1 MAKQNGTDLG
11 KAYVQIVPSAQ
22 GIKASIQEV
31 MGKPL
36 EEQGDKSGAT
46 FGSMLVSKIKGAI
59 TIAGIGKFLSASL
72 TEGGALQQSIGGV
85 ETLFGNSANVIK
97 KAAQTAFKDA
107 GVSANTY
114 MEQTTSFAAS
124 LVSSCGGNTA
134 KAAEI
139 AKRAMVDMSDNANK
153 MGTDLQDIQNAYQG
167 FAKQNYTM
175 LDNLKLGYGGTKTEM
190 ARLIKDA
197 STYKDSQEKL
207 NVSVKDGDMSF
218 SNIANA
224 ISVVQ
229 DHMKIS
235 GTTAEEASTTLTGSF
250 GMVKASVQDFLGA
263 LSTGDGVWRT
273 FKNTISSL
281 GTFIGGNLV
290 PMLGNIG
297 KSLIVALT
305 ESFNNMPQIMN
316 VVQKFAS
323 QIISQAPQFMKSGLE
338 LMSKLAD
345 GIGSAFPV
353 MTANILDIVQQFAN
367 MIASQAPQLIK
378 SGFEML
384 NKLADGIISA
394 LPIMIAKIPTIISTF
409 ANIIND
415 NGPTVLMCGL
425 KLIAKLALGII
436 QAIPTLIVN
445 IPKIIK
451 AIVDVW
457 SAFNWINLG
466 KMAITGLGNGIKAL
480 FGFLKGTG
488 KEALDTVLINILMLP
503 ERLRA
508 LGGKGIHGLIN
519 GIKSLFGSL
528 GGAAK
533 KIFEIIVKALA
544 SLPSK
549 MLSIGKNIIEGIWK
563 GIWSMGAWITKKIG
577 DFAGGIVK
585 SFKGFLGI
593 HSPSR
598 IMRDMV
604 GRFIGEGIGV
614 GILGSFDTV
623 RKDIAAFNDSL
634 IDEFNKSD
642 SFGASMTFSAVREVK
657 MQLINEGFEKPHTED
672 RKGDI
677 YQTINITA
685 PDAVDP
691 SEVSRQ
697 TRNANRELIQRL
709 KGA

>member
-36 EEQGDKSGAT
+36 EEQADESGST
-46 FGSMLVSKIKGAI
+46 FGSMLISKIKGAI

-72 TEGGALQQSIGGV
+72 TEGGALQQSIGGI

-281 GTFIGGNLV
+281 GTFIGGNLL
-290 PMLGNIG
+290 PMIGNIG
-297 KSLIVALT
+297 SSIVSILT
-305 ESFNNMPQIMN
+305 NSFNNMPGILDA
-316 VVQKFAS
+316 VQKFAS
-323 QIISQAPQFMKSGLE
+323 NIAAQAPQF
-338 LMSKLAD
+338 
-345 GIGSAFPV
+345 
-353 MTANILDIVQQFAN
+353 
-367 MIASQAPQLIK
+367 IK
-378 SGFEML
+378 SGFELL
-384 NKLADGIISA
+384 NKLADGIVSA
-394 LPIMIAKIPTIISTF
+394 LPVMIAKVPTIISTF

-415 NGPTVLMCGL
+415 NGPTILMCGL

-445 IPKIIK
+445 IPKIIT

-488 KEALDTVLINILMLP
+488 KEALDTVLINIMLLP
-503 ERLRA
+503 EKLGS

-519 GIKSLFGSL
+519 GIKSLFGAL
-528 GGAAK
+528 GSAAG

-549 MLSIGKNIIEGIWK
+549 MLSIGKNIVEGIWK
-563 GIWSMGAWITKKIG
+563 GIWNMGGWITKKIG

>member
-36 EEQGDKSGAT
+36 EEQADNSGAT

-59 TIAGIGKFLSASL
+59 TVAAIGKFLSASL
-72 TEGGALQQSIGGV
+72 TEGGALQQSIGGI

-235 GTTAEEASTTLTGSF
+235 GTTTEEASTTLTGSF

-281 GTFIGGNLV
+281 GTFIGGNLL
-290 PMLGNIG
+290 PMIGNIG
-297 KSLIVALT
+297 SSIVSILT
-305 ESFNNMPQIMN
+305 NSFNNMPGILDA
-316 VVQKFAS
+316 VQKFAS
-323 QIISQAPQFMKSGLE
+323 NIAAQAPQF
-338 LMSKLAD
+338 
-345 GIGSAFPV
+345 
-353 MTANILDIVQQFAN
+353 
-367 MIASQAPQLIK
+367 IK

-384 NKLADGIISA
+384 NKLADGIVSA
-394 LPIMIAKIPTIISTF
+394 LPVMIAKIPTIISTF

-415 NGPTVLMCGL
+415 NGPTILMCGL

-445 IPKIIK
+445 IPKIIT

-488 KEALDTVLINILMLP
+488 KEALDTVLINILMMP

-508 LGGKGIHGLIN
+508 LGGKGISGLVS
-519 GIKSLFGSL
+519 GIKSLFGAL

-533 KIFEIIVKALA
+533 KIFEIIVKAIA

-549 MLSIGKNIIEGIWK
+549 MLSIGKNIVEGIWK

-642 SFGASMTFSAVREVK
+642 SLGASMTFSAVREVK

>member
-36 EEQGDKSGAT
+36 EEQADESGST
-46 FGSMLVSKIKGAI
+46 FGSMLISKIKGAI

-281 GTFIGGNLV
+281 GTFIGGNLL
-290 PMLGNIG
+290 PMIGNIG
-297 KSLIVALT
+297 SSIVSILT
-305 ESFNNMPQIMN
+305 NSFNNMPGILDA
-316 VVQKFAS
+316 VQKFAS
-323 QIISQAPQFMKSGLE
+323 NIAAQAPQF
-338 LMSKLAD
+338 
-345 GIGSAFPV
+345 
-353 MTANILDIVQQFAN
+353 
-367 MIASQAPQLIK
+367 IK
-378 SGFEML
+378 SGFELL

-415 NGPTVLMCGL
+415 NGPTILMCGL

-445 IPKIIK
+445 IPKIIT

-488 KEALDTVLINILMLP
+488 KEALDTVLINIMLLP
-503 ERLRA
+503 EKLGS

-549 MLSIGKNIIEGIWK
+549 MLSIGKNIVEGIWK
-563 GIWSMGAWITKKIG
+563 GIWNMGGWITKKIG

-642 SFGASMTFSAVREVK
+642 SFGAAMTFSAVREVK

>member
-85 ETLFGNSANVIK
+85 ETLFGDSANVIK

-273 FKNTISSL
+273 FKNTVSSL
-281 GTFIGGNLV
+281 GTFIGGNLL
-290 PMLGNIG
+290 PMIGNIG
-297 KSLIVALT
+297 SSIVSILT
-305 ESFNNMPQIMN
+305 NSFNNMPGILDAI
-316 VVQKFAS
+316 QKFAS
-323 QIISQAPQFMKSGLE
+323 NIAAQAPQF
-338 LMSKLAD
+338 
-345 GIGSAFPV
+345 
-353 MTANILDIVQQFAN
+353 
-367 MIASQAPQLIK
+367 IK
-378 SGFEML
+378 SGFELL

-394 LPIMIAKIPTIISTF
+394 LPVMIAKIPTIISTF

-415 NGPTVLMCGL
+415 NAPTILICGV
-425 KLIAKLALGII
+425 KLIGKLALGLI
-436 QAIPTLIVN
+436 QAIPTLIAN
-445 IPKIIK
+445 IPKIIM

-508 LGGKGIHGLIN
+508 LGGKGISGLVS
-519 GIKSLFGSL
+519 GIKSLFGAL

-533 KIFEIIVKALA
+533 KIFEIIVKAIA

-549 MLSIGKNIIEGIWK
+549 MLSIGKNIVEGIWK

-642 SFGASMTFSAVREVK
+642 SLGASMTFSAVREVK

-672 RKGDI
+672 KKGDI

>member
-36 EEQGDKSGAT
+36 EEQADKSGAT
-46 FGSMLVSKIKGAI
+46 FGSMLISKIKGAI

-72 TEGGALQQSIGGV
+72 TEGGALQQSIGGI

-281 GTFIGGNLV
+281 GTFIGGNLL
-290 PMLGNIG
+290 PMIGNIG
-297 KSLIVALT
+297 SSIVSILT
-305 ESFNNMPQIMN
+305 NSFNNMPGILDA
-316 VVQKFAS
+316 VQKFAT
-323 QIISQAPQFMKSGLE
+323 Q
-338 LMSKLAD
+338 
-345 GIGSAFPV
+345 
-353 MTANILDIVQQFAN
+353 
-367 MIASQAPQLIK
+367 IASQAPQFIK

-384 NKLADGIISA
+384 NKLADGIVSA
-394 LPIMIAKIPTIISTF
+394 LPVMIAKIPTIISTF

-415 NGPTVLMCGL
+415 NGPTILMCGL

-445 IPKIIK
+445 IPKIIT

-508 LGGKGIHGLIN
+508 LGGKGISGLVS

-533 KIFEIIVKALA
+533 KIFEIIVKAIA

-549 MLSIGKNIIEGIWK
+549 MLSIGKNIVEGIWK

-634 IDEFNKSD
+634 IDEFKSD
-642 SFGASMTFSAVREVK
+642 SLGASMTFSAVREVK

>member
-36 EEQGDKSGAT
+36 EEQADNSGST
-46 FGSMLVSKIKGAI
+46 FGSMLISKIKGAI

-72 TEGGALQQSIGGV
+72 TEGGALQQSIGGI

-281 GTFIGGNLV
+281 GTFIGGNLL
-290 PMLGNIG
+290 PMIGNIG
-297 KSLIVALT
+297 SSIVSILT
-305 ESFNNMPQIMN
+305 NSFNNMPGILDA
-316 VVQKFAS
+316 VQKFAS
-323 QIISQAPQFMKSGLE
+323 NIAAQAPQF
-338 LMSKLAD
+338 
-345 GIGSAFPV
+345 
-353 MTANILDIVQQFAN
+353 
-367 MIASQAPQLIK
+367 IK
-378 SGFEML
+378 SGFELL

-394 LPIMIAKIPTIISTF
+394 LPVMIAKIPTIISTF

-415 NGPTVLMCGL
+415 NGPTILMCGL

-445 IPKIIK
+445 IPKIIT

-488 KEALDTVLINILMLP
+488 KEALDTVLINIMLLP
-503 ERLRA
+503 EKLGS

-657 MQLINEGFEKPHTED
+657 MQLINEGFEKPHAED

>member
-36 EEQGDKSGAT
+36 EEQADNSGST
-46 FGSMLVSKIKGAI
+46 FGSMLISKIKGAI
-59 TIAGIGKFLSASL
+59 IIAGIGKFLSASL
-72 TEGGALQQSIGGV
+72 TEGGALQQSIGGI

-273 FKNTISSL
+273 FKNTVSSL
-281 GTFIGGNLV
+281 GTFIVGNLL
-290 PMLGNIG
+290 PMIGNIG
-297 KSLIVALT
+297 SSIVSILT
-305 ESFNNMPQIMN
+305 NSFNNMPGILDAI
-316 VVQKFAS
+316 QKFAS
-323 QIISQAPQFMKSGLE
+323 NIAAQAPQF
-338 LMSKLAD
+338 
-345 GIGSAFPV
+345 
-353 MTANILDIVQQFAN
+353 
-367 MIASQAPQLIK
+367 IK
-378 SGFEML
+378 SGFELL

-394 LPIMIAKIPTIISTF
+394 LPVMIAKIPTIISTF

-415 NGPTVLMCGL
+415 NAPTILICGV
-425 KLIAKLALGII
+425 KLIGKLALGLI
-436 QAIPTLIVN
+436 QAIPTLIAN
-445 IPKIIK
+445 IPKIIT

-508 LGGKGIHGLIN
+508 LGGKGISGLVS
-519 GIKSLFGSL
+519 GIKSLFGAL

-533 KIFEIIVKALA
+533 KIFEIIVKAIA

-549 MLSIGKNIIEGIWK
+549 MLSIGKNIVEGIWK

-642 SFGASMTFSAVREVK
+642 SLGASMTFSAVREVK

>member
-36 EEQGDKSGAT
+36 EEQADNSGAT

-107 GVSANTY
+107 GGSANTY

-139 AKRAMVDMSDNANK
+139 AKRAMVGMSDNANK
-153 MGTDLQDIQNAYQG
+153 MRTDLQDIQNAYQG

-281 GTFIGGNLV
+281 GTFIGGNLL
-290 PMLGNIG
+290 PMIGNIG
-297 KSLIVALT
+297 SSIVSILT
-305 ESFNNMPQIMN
+305 NSFNNMPGILDA
-316 VVQKFAS
+316 VQKFAT
-323 QIISQAPQFMKSGLE
+323 Q
-338 LMSKLAD
+338 
-345 GIGSAFPV
+345 
-353 MTANILDIVQQFAN
+353 
-367 MIASQAPQLIK
+367 IASQAPQFIK
-378 SGFEML
+378 SGFELL

-394 LPIMIAKIPTIISTF
+394 LPVMIAKIPTIISTF

-415 NGPTVLMCGL
+415 NGPTILMCGL

-445 IPKIIK
+445 IPKIIT

-508 LGGKGIHGLIN
+508 LGGKGISGLVS
-519 GIKSLFGSL
+519 GIKSLFGAL

-549 MLSIGKNIIEGIWK
+549 MLSIGKNIVEGIWK

-642 SFGASMTFSAVREVK
+642 SFGASMTFSAVKEVK
-657 MQLINEGFEKPHTED
+657 MQLINEGFEKPHSED

>member
-36 EEQGDKSGAT
+36 EEQADNSGST
-46 FGSMLVSKIKGAI
+46 FGSMLISKIKGAI

-85 ETLFGNSANVIK
+85 ETLFGDSANVIK

-190 ARLIKDA
+190 ARLIKNA

-250 GMVKASVQDFLGA
+250 GMVKAAVQDFLGA
-263 LSTGDGVWRT
+263 MSTGQNVKSSV
-273 FKNTISSL
+273 KNLISSL
-281 GTFIGGNLV
+281 GIFVGNNLI
-290 PMLGNIG
+290 PMLLNIT
-297 KSLIVALT
+297 KSCYAVVTDAL
-305 ESFNNMPQIMN
+305 NNMPGILDA
-316 VVQKFAS
+316 VQKFAT
-323 QIISQAPQFMKSGLE
+323 Q
-338 LMSKLAD
+338 
-345 GIGSAFPV
+345 
-353 MTANILDIVQQFAN
+353 
-367 MIASQAPQLIK
+367 IASQAPQFIK

-384 NKLADGIISA
+384 NKLADGVVSA
-394 LPIMIAKIPTIISTF
+394 LPVMIAKIPTIISTF

-445 IPKIIK
+445 IPKIIT

-508 LGGKGIHGLIN
+508 LGGKGISGLVS
-519 GIKSLFGSL
+519 GIKSLFGAL

-642 SFGASMTFSAVREVK
+642 SLGASMTFSAVREVK

>member
-36 EEQGDKSGAT
+36 EEQADESGST
-46 FGSMLVSKIKGAI
+46 FGSMLISKIKGAI

-72 TEGGALQQSIGGV
+72 TEGGALQQSIGGI

-281 GTFIGGNLV
+281 GTFIGGNLL
-290 PMLGNIG
+290 PMIGNIG
-297 KSLIVALT
+297 SSIVSILT
-305 ESFNNMPQIMN
+305 NSFNNMPGILDA
-316 VVQKFAS
+316 VQKFAS
-323 QIISQAPQFMKSGLE
+323 NIAAQAPQF
-338 LMSKLAD
+338 
-345 GIGSAFPV
+345 
-353 MTANILDIVQQFAN
+353 
-367 MIASQAPQLIK
+367 IK
-378 SGFEML
+378 SGFELL

-394 LPIMIAKIPTIISTF
+394 LPVMIAKIPTIISTF

-415 NGPTVLMCGL
+415 NGPTILMCGL

-445 IPKIIK
+445 IPKIIT

-508 LGGKGIHGLIN
+508 LGGKGISGLVS
-519 GIKSLFGSL
+519 GIKSLFGAL

-549 MLSIGKNIIEGIWK
+549 MLSIGKNIVEGIWK
-563 GIWSMGAWITKKIG
+563 GIWNMGGWITKKIG

-657 MQLINEGFEKPHTED
+657 MQLINEGFEKPHAED

-697 TRNANRELIQRL
+697 TKNATRELILKL

>member
-36 EEQGDKSGAT
+36 EEQADKSGAT
-46 FGSMLVSKIKGAI
+46 FGSMLISKIKGAI

-72 TEGGALQQSIGGV
+72 TEGGALQQSIGGI

-281 GTFIGGNLV
+281 GTFIGGNLL
-290 PMLGNIG
+290 PMIGNIG
-297 KSLIVALT
+297 SSIVSILT
-305 ESFNNMPQIMN
+305 NSFNNMPGILDA
-316 VVQKFAS
+316 VQKFAT
-323 QIISQAPQFMKSGLE
+323 Q
-338 LMSKLAD
+338 
-345 GIGSAFPV
+345 
-353 MTANILDIVQQFAN
+353 
-367 MIASQAPQLIK
+367 IASQAPQFIK

-384 NKLADGIISA
+384 NKLADGIVSA
-394 LPIMIAKIPTIISTF
+394 LPVMIAKIPTIISTF

-415 NGPTVLMCGL
+415 NGPTILMCGL

-445 IPKIIK
+445 IPKIIM

-466 KMAITGLGNGIKAL
+466 KMTITGLGNGIKAL

-508 LGGKGIHGLIN
+508 LGGKGISGLVS
-519 GIKSLFGSL
+519 GIKSLFGAL

-549 MLSIGKNIIEGIWK
+549 MLSIGKNIVEGIWK
-563 GIWSMGAWITKKIG
+563 GIWNMGGWITKKIG

>member
-36 EEQGDKSGAT
+36 EEQADNSGST
-46 FGSMLVSKIKGAI
+46 FGSMLISKIKGAI

-72 TEGGALQQSIGGV
+72 TEGGALQQSIGGI

-263 LSTGDGVWRT
+263 LSTGDGAWRT

-281 GTFIGGNLV
+281 GTFIGGNLL
-290 PMLGNIG
+290 PMIGNIG
-297 KSLIVALT
+297 SSIVSILT
-305 ESFNNMPQIMN
+305 NSFNNMPGILDA
-316 VVQKFAS
+316 VQKFAS
-323 QIISQAPQFMKSGLE
+323 NIAAQAPQF
-338 LMSKLAD
+338 
-345 GIGSAFPV
+345 
-353 MTANILDIVQQFAN
+353 
-367 MIASQAPQLIK
+367 IK
-378 SGFEML
+378 SGFELL

-394 LPIMIAKIPTIISTF
+394 LPVMIAKIPTIISTF

-415 NGPTVLMCGL
+415 NGPTILMCGL

-445 IPKIIK
+445 IPKIIT

-508 LGGKGIHGLIN
+508 LGGKGISGLVS
-519 GIKSLFGSL
+519 GIKSLFGAL

-549 MLSIGKNIIEGIWK
+549 MLSIGKNIVEGIWK
-563 GIWSMGAWITKKIG
+563 GIWNMGGWITKKIG

-614 GILGSFDTV
+614 GIIGSFDTV

-657 MQLINEGFEKPHTED
+657 MQLINEGFEKPHAED

>member
-36 EEQGDKSGAT
+36 EEQADKSGTT

-85 ETLFGNSANVIK
+85 ETLFGDSANVIK

-190 ARLIKDA
+190 ARLIKNA

-281 GTFIGGNLV
+281 GTFIGGNLL
-290 PMLGNIG
+290 PMIGNIG
-297 KSLIVALT
+297 SSIVSILT
-305 ESFNNMPQIMN
+305 NSFNNMPGILDT
-316 VVQKFAS
+316 VQKIAS
-323 QIISQAPQFMKSGLE
+323 SIAAQAPQF
-338 LMSKLAD
+338 
-345 GIGSAFPV
+345 
-353 MTANILDIVQQFAN
+353 
-367 MIASQAPQLIK
+367 IK

-384 NKLADGIISA
+384 NKLVDGIVSA
-394 LPIMIAKIPTIISTF
+394 LPVMIAKIPTIISTF

-445 IPKIIK
+445 IPKIIT

-508 LGGKGIHGLIN
+508 LGGKGISGLVS

-549 MLSIGKNIIEGIWK
+549 MLGIGKNIVK
-563 GIWSMGAWITKKIG
+563 GIWNGIENMVGWIAKKIG
-577 DFAGGIVK
+577 GFATGVINN
-585 SFKGFLGI
+585 FKKAFGI

-642 SFGASMTFSAVREVK
+642 SLGASMTFSAVREVK

>member
-36 EEQGDKSGAT
+36 EEQADESGST
-46 FGSMLVSKIKGAI
+46 FGSMLISKIKGAI

-72 TEGGALQQSIGGV
+72 TEGGALQQSIGGI

-281 GTFIGGNLV
+281 GTFIGGNLL
-290 PMLGNIG
+290 PMIGNIG
-297 KSLIVALT
+297 SSIVSILT
-305 ESFNNMPQIMN
+305 NSFNNMPGILDA
-316 VVQKFAS
+316 VQKFAS
-323 QIISQAPQFMKSGLE
+323 NIAAQAPQF
-338 LMSKLAD
+338 
-345 GIGSAFPV
+345 
-353 MTANILDIVQQFAN
+353 
-367 MIASQAPQLIK
+367 IK
-378 SGFEML
+378 SGFELL

-394 LPIMIAKIPTIISTF
+394 LPVMIAKIPTIISTF

-415 NGPTVLMCGL
+415 NGPTILMCGL

-436 QAIPTLIVN
+436 QAIPTLIAN
-445 IPKIIK
+445 IPKIIT

-508 LGGKGIHGLIN
+508 LGGKGISGLVS
-519 GIKSLFGSL
+519 GIKSLFGAL

-549 MLSIGKNIIEGIWK
+549 MLSIGKNIVEGIWK
-563 GIWSMGAWITKKIG
+563 GIWNMGGWITKKIG

-657 MQLINEGFEKPHTED
+657 MQLINEGFEKPHAED

>member
-36 EEQGDKSGAT
+36 EEQADESGST
-46 FGSMLVSKIKGAI
+46 FGSMLISKIKGAI

-72 TEGGALQQSIGGV
+72 TEGGALQQSIGGI

-281 GTFIGGNLV
+281 GTFIGGNLL
-290 PMLGNIG
+290 PMIGNIG
-297 KSLIVALT
+297 SSIVSILT
-305 ESFNNMPQIMN
+305 NSFNNMPGILDA
-316 VVQKFAS
+316 VQKFAS
-323 QIISQAPQFMKSGLE
+323 NIAAQAPQF
-338 LMSKLAD
+338 
-345 GIGSAFPV
+345 
-353 MTANILDIVQQFAN
+353 
-367 MIASQAPQLIK
+367 IK
-378 SGFEML
+378 SGFELL

-394 LPIMIAKIPTIISTF
+394 LPVMIAKIPTIISTF

-415 NGPTVLMCGL
+415 NGPTILMCGL

-445 IPKIIK
+445 IPKIIT

-508 LGGKGIHGLIN
+508 LGGKGISGLVS
-519 GIKSLFGSL
+519 GIKSLFGAL

-549 MLSIGKNIIEGIWK
+549 MLSIGKNIVEGIWK
-563 GIWSMGAWITKKIG
+563 GIWNMGGWITKKIG

-657 MQLINEGFEKPHTED
+657 MQLINEGFEKPHAED

>member
-36 EEQGDKSGAT
+36 EEQADNSGST

-97 KAAQTAFKDA
+97 KAAQTAFRDA

-281 GTFIGGNLV
+281 GTFIGGNLL
-290 PMLGNIG
+290 PMIGNIG
-297 KSLIVALT
+297 SSIVSILT
-305 ESFNNMPQIMN
+305 NSFNNMPGILDA
-316 VVQKFAS
+316 VQKFAS
-323 QIISQAPQFMKSGLE
+323 NIAAQAPQF
-338 LMSKLAD
+338 
-345 GIGSAFPV
+345 
-353 MTANILDIVQQFAN
+353 
-367 MIASQAPQLIK
+367 IK
-378 SGFEML
+378 SGFELL

-394 LPIMIAKIPTIISTF
+394 LPVMIAKIPTIISTF

-415 NGPTVLMCGL
+415 NGPTILMCGL

-445 IPKIIK
+445 IPKIIT

-466 KMAITGLGNGIKAL
+466 EMAITGLGNGIKAL

-508 LGGKGIHGLIN
+508 LGGKGISGLVS
-519 GIKSLFGSL
+519 GIKSLFGAL

-642 SFGASMTFSAVREVK
+642 SFGAAMTFSAVREVK

>member
-36 EEQGDKSGAT
+36 EEQADESGAT
-46 FGSMLVSKIKGAI
+46 FGSMLISKIKGAI

-281 GTFIGGNLV
+281 GTFIGGNLL
-290 PMLGNIG
+290 PMIGNIG
-297 KSLIVALT
+297 SSIVSILT
-305 ESFNNMPQIMN
+305 NSFNNMPGILDA
-316 VVQKFAS
+316 VQKFAS
-323 QIISQAPQFMKSGLE
+323 NIAAQAPQF
-338 LMSKLAD
+338 
-345 GIGSAFPV
+345 
-353 MTANILDIVQQFAN
+353 
-367 MIASQAPQLIK
+367 IK
-378 SGFEML
+378 SGFELL
-384 NKLADGIISA
+384 NKLADGIVSA
-394 LPIMIAKIPTIISTF
+394 LPVMIAKVPTIISTF

-415 NGPTVLMCGL
+415 NGPTILMCGL

-445 IPKIIK
+445 IPKIIT

-488 KEALDTVLINILMLP
+488 KEALDTVLINIMLLP
-503 ERLRA
+503 EKLGS

-519 GIKSLFGSL
+519 GIKSLFGAL
-528 GGAAK
+528 GSAAG

-549 MLSIGKNIIEGIWK
+549 MLSIGKNIVEGIWK
-563 GIWSMGAWITKKIG
+563 GIWNMGGWITKKIG

>member
-1 MAKQNGTDLG
+1 
-11 KAYVQIVPSAQ
+11 
-22 GIKASIQEV
+22 
-31 MGKPL
+31 
-36 EEQGDKSGAT
+36 
-46 FGSMLVSKIKGAI
+46 
-59 TIAGIGKFLSASL
+59 
-72 TEGGALQQSIGGV
+72 
-85 ETLFGNSANVIK
+85 
-97 KAAQTAFKDA
+97 
-107 GVSANTY
+107 

-273 FKNTISSL
+273 FKNTVSSL
-281 GTFIGGNLV
+281 GTFIGGNLL
-290 PMLGNIG
+290 PMIGNIG
-297 KSLIVALT
+297 SSIVSILT
-305 ESFNNMPQIMN
+305 NSFNNMPGILDAI
-316 VVQKFAS
+316 QKFAS
-323 QIISQAPQFMKSGLE
+323 NIAAQAPQF
-338 LMSKLAD
+338 
-345 GIGSAFPV
+345 
-353 MTANILDIVQQFAN
+353 
-367 MIASQAPQLIK
+367 IK
-378 SGFEML
+378 SGFELL

-394 LPIMIAKIPTIISTF
+394 LPVMIAKIPTIISTF

-415 NGPTVLMCGL
+415 NAPTILICGV
-425 KLIAKLALGII
+425 KLIGKLALGLI
-436 QAIPTLIVN
+436 QAIPTLIAN
-445 IPKIIK
+445 IPKIIM

-466 KMAITGLGNGIKAL
+466 KMAITGLGNGIKTL

-488 KEALDTVLINILMLP
+488 KEALDTVLINIMLLP
-503 ERLRA
+503 EKLGS

-549 MLSIGKNIIEGIWK
+549 MLSIGKNIVEGIWK
-563 GIWSMGAWITKKIG
+563 GIWNMGGWITKKIG

-642 SFGASMTFSAVREVK
+642 NFGAAMTFSAVREVK
-657 MQLINEGFEKPHTED
+657 MQLINEGFEKPHSED

>member
-36 EEQGDKSGAT
+36 EEQADKSGTT

-72 TEGGALQQSIGGV
+72 TEGGALQQSIGGI

-281 GTFIGGNLV
+281 GTFIGGNLL
-290 PMLGNIG
+290 PMIGNIG
-297 KSLIVALT
+297 SSIVSILT
-305 ESFNNMPQIMN
+305 NSFNNMPGILDA
-316 VVQKFAS
+316 VQKFAS
-323 QIISQAPQFMKSGLE
+323 NIAAQAPQF
-338 LMSKLAD
+338 
-345 GIGSAFPV
+345 
-353 MTANILDIVQQFAN
+353 
-367 MIASQAPQLIK
+367 IK
-378 SGFEML
+378 SGFELL

-394 LPIMIAKIPTIISTF
+394 LPVMIAKIPTIISTF

-415 NGPTVLMCGL
+415 NGPTILMCGL

-445 IPKIIK
+445 IPKIIT

-508 LGGKGIHGLIN
+508 LGGKGISGLVS
-519 GIKSLFGSL
+519 GIKSLFGTL

-549 MLSIGKNIIEGIWK
+549 MLSIGKNIVEGIWK
-563 GIWSMGAWITKKIG
+563 GIWNMGGWITKKIG

-614 GILGSFDTV
+614 GIIGSFDTV

-657 MQLINEGFEKPHTED
+657 MQLINEGFEKPHAED

>member
-36 EEQGDKSGAT
+36 EEQADNSGAT

-281 GTFIGGNLV
+281 GTFIVGNLL
-290 PMLGNIG
+290 PMIGNIG
-297 KSLIVALT
+297 SSIVSILT
-305 ESFNNMPQIMN
+305 NSFNNMPGILDAI
-316 VVQKFAS
+316 QKFAS
-323 QIISQAPQFMKSGLE
+323 NIAAQAPQF
-338 LMSKLAD
+338 
-345 GIGSAFPV
+345 
-353 MTANILDIVQQFAN
+353 
-367 MIASQAPQLIK
+367 IK
-378 SGFEML
+378 SGFELL

-394 LPIMIAKIPTIISTF
+394 LPVMIAKIPTIISTF

-415 NGPTVLMCGL
+415 NAPTILICGV
-425 KLIAKLALGII
+425 KLIGKLALGLI
-436 QAIPTLIVN
+436 QAIPTLIAN
-445 IPKIIK
+445 IPKIIT

-508 LGGKGIHGLIN
+508 LGGKGISGLVS
-519 GIKSLFGSL
+519 GIKSLFGAL

-549 MLSIGKNIIEGIWK
+549 MLSIGKNIVEGIWK

-642 SFGASMTFSAVREVK
+642 SFGAAMTFSAVREVK
-657 MQLINEGFEKPHTED
+657 MQLINEGFEKPHAED

>member
-36 EEQGDKSGAT
+36 EEQADNSGST
-46 FGSMLVSKIKGAI
+46 FGSMLISKIKGAI

-97 KAAQTAFKDA
+97 KAAQTAFRDA

-250 GMVKASVQDFLGA
+250 GMVKAAVQDFLGA
-263 LSTGDGVWRT
+263 MSTGQNVVGT
-273 FKNTISSL
+273 FKNLTSSL
-281 GTFIGGNLV
+281 GTFLFNNLI
-290 PMLGNIG
+290 PMLGNIA
-297 KSLIVALT
+297 KSAITVLT
-305 ESFNNMPQIMN
+305 SGFTNMSPILDA
-316 VVQKFAS
+316 VQKFAT
-323 QIISQAPQFMKSGLE
+323 Q
-338 LMSKLAD
+338 
-345 GIGSAFPV
+345 
-353 MTANILDIVQQFAN
+353 
-367 MIASQAPQLIK
+367 IASQAPQFIK

-384 NKLADGIISA
+384 NKLADGVVSA
-394 LPIMIAKIPTIISTF
+394 LPVMIAKIPTIISTF

-415 NGPTVLMCGL
+415 NGPTILMCGL

-445 IPKIIK
+445 IPKIIT

-488 KEALDTVLINILMLP
+488 KEALDTVLINIMLLP
-503 ERLRA
+503 EKLGS

>member
-36 EEQGDKSGAT
+36 EEQADKSGAS

-85 ETLFGNSANVIK
+85 ETLFGDSANVIK

-250 GMVKASVQDFLGA
+250 GMVKAAVQDFLGA
-263 LSTGDGVWRT
+263 MSTGQNVKSSV
-273 FKNTISSL
+273 KNLISSL
-281 GTFIGGNLV
+281 GIFVGNNLI
-290 PMLGNIG
+290 PMLLNIT
-297 KSLIVALT
+297 KSCYAVVTDAL
-305 ESFNNMPQIMN
+305 NNMPGILDA
-316 VVQKFAS
+316 VQKFAT
-323 QIISQAPQFMKSGLE
+323 Q
-338 LMSKLAD
+338 
-345 GIGSAFPV
+345 
-353 MTANILDIVQQFAN
+353 
-367 MIASQAPQLIK
+367 IASQAPQFIK

-384 NKLADGIISA
+384 NKLADGVVSA
-394 LPIMIAKIPTIISTF
+394 LPVMIAKIPTIISTF

-445 IPKIIK
+445 IPKIIT

-508 LGGKGIHGLIN
+508 LGGKGISGLIS
-519 GIKSLFGSL
+519 GIKSLFGAL

-533 KIFEIIVKALA
+533 KIFEIIVKAIA

-549 MLSIGKNIIEGIWK
+549 MLSIGKNIVEGIWK

-642 SFGASMTFSAVREVK
+642 SLGASMTFSAVREVK

>member
-36 EEQGDKSGAT
+36 EEQADNSGST
-46 FGSMLVSKIKGAI
+46 FGSMLISKIKGAI

-72 TEGGALQQSIGGV
+72 TEGGALQQSIGGI

-273 FKNTISSL
+273 FKNTVSSL
-281 GTFIGGNLV
+281 GTFIVGNLL
-290 PMLGNIG
+290 PMIGNIG
-297 KSLIVALT
+297 SSIVSILT
-305 ESFNNMPQIMN
+305 NSFNNMPGILDAI
-316 VVQKFAS
+316 QKFAS
-323 QIISQAPQFMKSGLE
+323 NIAAQAPQF
-338 LMSKLAD
+338 
-345 GIGSAFPV
+345 
-353 MTANILDIVQQFAN
+353 
-367 MIASQAPQLIK
+367 IK
-378 SGFEML
+378 SGFELL

-394 LPIMIAKIPTIISTF
+394 LPVMIAKIPTIISTF

-415 NGPTVLMCGL
+415 NAPTILICGV
-425 KLIAKLALGII
+425 KLIGKLALGLI
-436 QAIPTLIVN
+436 QAIPTLIAN
-445 IPKIIK
+445 IPKIIT

-508 LGGKGIHGLIN
+508 LGGKGISGLVS
-519 GIKSLFGSL
+519 GIKSLFGAL

-533 KIFEIIVKALA
+533 KIFEIIVKAIA

-549 MLSIGKNIIEGIWK
+549 MLSIGKNIVEGIWK
-563 GIWSMGAWITKKIG
+563 GIWNMGGWITKKIG

-623 RKDIAAFNDSL
+623 RKDIAAFNDSI

-642 SFGASMTFSAVREVK
+642 SLGASMTFSAVREVK

>member
-36 EEQGDKSGAT
+36 EEQADNSGAT

-281 GTFIGGNLV
+281 GTFIGGNLL
-290 PMLGNIG
+290 PMIGNIG
-297 KSLIVALT
+297 SSIVSILT
-305 ESFNNMPQIMN
+305 NSFNNMPGILDA
-316 VVQKFAS
+316 VQKFAS
-323 QIISQAPQFMKSGLE
+323 NIAAQAPQF
-338 LMSKLAD
+338 
-345 GIGSAFPV
+345 
-353 MTANILDIVQQFAN
+353 
-367 MIASQAPQLIK
+367 IK
-378 SGFEML
+378 SGFELL

-394 LPIMIAKIPTIISTF
+394 LPVMIAKIPTIISTF

-415 NGPTVLMCGL
+415 NGPTILMCGL

-445 IPKIIK
+445 IPKIIT

-508 LGGKGIHGLIN
+508 LGGKGISGLVS
-519 GIKSLFGSL
+519 GIKSLFGAL

-549 MLSIGKNIIEGIWK
+549 MLSIGKNIVEGIWK
-563 GIWSMGAWITKKIG
+563 GIWNMGGWITKKIG

-657 MQLINEGFEKPHTED
+657 MQLINEGFEKPHSED

>member
-36 EEQGDKSGAT
+36 EEQADNSGTT
-46 FGSMLVSKIKGAI
+46 FGSMLISKIKGAI
-59 TIAGIGKFLSASL
+59 TIAGIGKILSASL
-72 TEGGALQQSIGGV
+72 TEGGALQQSIGGI

-250 GMVKASVQDFLGA
+250 GMVKAAVQDFLGA
-263 LSTGDGVWRT
+263 MSTGQNVKSSV
-273 FKNTISSL
+273 KNLISSL
-281 GTFIGGNLV
+281 GIFVGNNLI
-290 PMLGNIG
+290 PMLLNIT
-297 KSLIVALT
+297 KSCYAVVTDAL
-305 ESFNNMPQIMN
+305 NNMPGILDA
-316 VVQKFAS
+316 VQKFAT
-323 QIISQAPQFMKSGLE
+323 Q
-338 LMSKLAD
+338 
-345 GIGSAFPV
+345 
-353 MTANILDIVQQFAN
+353 
-367 MIASQAPQLIK
+367 IASQAPQFIK

-384 NKLADGIISA
+384 NKLVDGIVSA
-394 LPIMIAKIPTIISTF
+394 LPVMIAKIPTIISTF

-415 NGPTVLMCGL
+415 NGPTILMCGL
-425 KLIAKLALGII
+425 NLIAKLALGII

-445 IPKIIK
+445 IPKIIT

-488 KEALDTVLINILMLP
+488 KEALDTVLINIMLLP
-503 ERLRA
+503 EKLGS

-549 MLSIGKNIIEGIWK
+549 MLSIGKNIVEGIWK
-563 GIWSMGAWITKKIG
+563 GIWNMGGWITKKIG

-614 GILGSFDTV
+614 GIIGSFDTV

-657 MQLINEGFEKPHTED
+657 MQLINEGFEKPHSED

>member
-36 EEQGDKSGAT
+36 EEQADNSGAT
-46 FGSMLVSKIKGAI
+46 FGSMLVSKIKGAF
-59 TIAGIGKFLSASL
+59 TVAAIGKFLSASL
-72 TEGGALQQSIGGV
+72 TEGGALQQSIGGI

-97 KAAQTAFKDA
+97 KAAQTAFRDA

-250 GMVKASVQDFLGA
+250 GMVKAAVQDFLGA
-263 LSTGDGVWRT
+263 MSTGQNVKSSV
-273 FKNTISSL
+273 KNLISSL
-281 GTFIGGNLV
+281 GIFVGNNLI
-290 PMLGNIG
+290 PMLLNIT
-297 KSLIVALT
+297 KSCYAVVTDAL
-305 ESFNNMPQIMN
+305 NNMPGILDA
-316 VVQKFAS
+316 VQKFAT
-323 QIISQAPQFMKSGLE
+323 Q
-338 LMSKLAD
+338 
-345 GIGSAFPV
+345 
-353 MTANILDIVQQFAN
+353 
-367 MIASQAPQLIK
+367 IASQAPQFIK

-384 NKLADGIISA
+384 NKLADGVVSA
-394 LPIMIAKIPTIISTF
+394 LPVMIAKIPTIISTF

-445 IPKIIK
+445 IPKIIT

-508 LGGKGIHGLIN
+508 LGGKGISGLVS
-519 GIKSLFGSL
+519 GIKSLFGAL

-642 SFGASMTFSAVREVK
+642 SLGASMTFSAVREVK

>member
-36 EEQGDKSGAT
+36 EEQADNSGST
-46 FGSMLVSKIKGAI
+46 FGSMLISKIKGAI

-72 TEGGALQQSIGGV
+72 TEGGALQQSIGGI

-273 FKNTISSL
+273 FKNTVSSL
-281 GTFIGGNLV
+281 GTFIGGNLL
-290 PMLGNIG
+290 PMIGNIG
-297 KSLIVALT
+297 SSIVSILT
-305 ESFNNMPQIMN
+305 NSFNNMPGILDA
-316 VVQKFAS
+316 VQKFAT
-323 QIISQAPQFMKSGLE
+323 Q
-338 LMSKLAD
+338 
-345 GIGSAFPV
+345 
-353 MTANILDIVQQFAN
+353 
-367 MIASQAPQLIK
+367 IASQAPQLIK

-445 IPKIIK
+445 IPKIIT

-508 LGGKGIHGLIN
+508 LGGKGISGLVS
-519 GIKSLFGSL
+519 GIKSLFGAL

-642 SFGASMTFSAVREVK
+642 SLGASMTFSAVREVK